1 MDKINKNITNCK
13 KCPRLVDFREKI
25 ALEKRKQYLKE
36 VYWGKPVPGF
46 GDEKAEILI
55 LGLAPAAHGGNR
67 TGRLFTGDKSAE
79 FLFKC
84 LFNSNLSNQ
93 PYSMYIGDGLELRNI
108 YITAALKC
116 VPPFDKPNSDELKNC
131 FYFLKKELEN
141 LQNVKTILTLGKIA
155 FDACIKF
162 FEINKSKAKFIHGK
176 EYITETNQRI
186 VACYH
191 PSPRNVNTKRINE
204 KGMVDLL
211 KKIHDLHEHKSKLKT
226 NSGIP

>member
-1 MDKINKNITNCK
+1 MEKINKKITSCK
-13 KCPRLVDFREKI
+13 KCPRLVHFREKI
-25 ALEKRKQYLKE
+25 ALEKRKQFQNE

-46 GDEKAEILI
+46 GDENAEILI
-55 LGLAPAAHGGNR
+55 MGLAPAAHGGNR
-67 TGRLFTGDKSAE
+67 TGRLFTGDRSAE

-84 LFNSNLSNQ
+84 LFNSNLANQ
-93 PYSMYIGDGLELRNI
+93 PSSIHIKDGLKLKNI

-116 VPPFDKPNSDELKNC
+116 VPPFDKPNSDELKSC
-131 FYFLKKELEN
+131 FDFLKKELDY
-141 LQNVKTILTLGKIA
+141 LQNIKTILTLGKIA
-155 FDACIKF
+155 FDACLKF
-162 FEINKSKAKFIHGK
+162 FQISKSAAKFIHGE

-211 KKIHDLHEHKSKLKT
+211 KKIHDLHK
-226 NSGIP
+226 

>member
-1 MDKINKNITNCK
+1 MEKINKKITNCK
-13 KCPRLVDFREKI
+13 KCPRLVNFREKI
-25 ALEKRKQYLKE
+25 AFEKRKQYQNE

-46 GDEKAEILI
+46 GDQKAEILI

-84 LFNSNLSNQ
+84 LFNANLANQ
-93 PYSMYIGDGLELRNI
+93 SFSKHIGDGLKLKNI

-116 VPPFDKPNSDELKNC
+116 VPPFDKPTSNELRSCFNFLRKELGYLKNI
-131 FYFLKKELEN
+131 
-141 LQNVKTILTLGKIA
+141 KTILTLGKIA
-155 FDACIKF
+155 FEACIKF
-162 FEINKSKAKFIHGK
+162 FQIKKSDVKFIHGEQYMTK
-176 EYITETNQRI
+176 SNQRI
-186 VACYH
+186 IACYH

-211 KKIHDLHEHKSKLKT
+211 IKIHDLHK
-226 NSGIP
+226 